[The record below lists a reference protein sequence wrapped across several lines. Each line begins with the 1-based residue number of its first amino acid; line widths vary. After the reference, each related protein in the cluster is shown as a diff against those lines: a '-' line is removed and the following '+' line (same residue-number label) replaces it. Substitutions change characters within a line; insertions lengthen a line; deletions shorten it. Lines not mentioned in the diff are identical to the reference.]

1 MQVHRNSYLNKNKIL
16 NFETFR
22 SELTFSSDLLLS
34 TTTSGKRCGCFL
46 AKAKACN
53 KADVLS
59 LGDLG
64 CERMLALETLLISEA

>member
-1 MQVHRNSYLNKNKIL
+1 MEIFIL
-16 NFETFR
+16 NLNF
-22 SELTFSSDLLLS
+22 ELTFSSDLDLS